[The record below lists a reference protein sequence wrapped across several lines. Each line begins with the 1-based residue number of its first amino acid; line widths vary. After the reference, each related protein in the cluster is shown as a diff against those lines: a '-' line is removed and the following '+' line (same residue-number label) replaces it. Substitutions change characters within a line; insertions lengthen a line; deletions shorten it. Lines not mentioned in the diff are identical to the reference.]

1 MVQPSPTQSQQQTPA
16 DSYVSL
22 VRGGPFYRVQ
32 EALRLVGPGHWNLGR
47 RIICAIAVGWLPL
60 VLITLLYDPHAV
72 PGLLT
77 DYPVNA
83 RMLVGVPVL
92 LVGQRVMEAA
102 FHTMVGQIRAA
113 GLLSPPELQRMDQAI
128 ARLVRLRDS
137 VIPELAIVV
146 LAYARVAGAAVSYQ
160 GIARPWMMN
169 GMHGSAAGW
178 YYVLVSQLLYQL
190 LLGISLW
197 KWLLW
202 SLFLFQLSKRDLQLV
217 PTHPDRHGG
226 IGFMGLSPMAIV
238 PTIFVAATS
247 IGATWR
253 TAILRQGVHLM
264 SFRPYSIALAVAIL
278 IISMGPLVLLVPKLW
293 QLRLRGL
300 LEYGILGQLHG
311 TDFHKKWIVSRAGHE
326 EEFLTAPD
334 SSTVT
339 DFGTTYQTI
348 EDLQP
353 FPFDRGAFVAIVL
366 AFAIPMLP
374 VVLAEIPFSVV
385 LKGLLEAVR

>member
-1 MVQPSPTQSQQQTPA
+1 MMQPNPTPSQQQTSA

-32 EALRLVGPGHWNLGR
+32 EAMRLIGPDRWNLGR
-47 RIICAIAVGWLPL
+47 RIIFAIAVGWLPL
-60 VLITLLYDPHAV
+60 VLITLLSDPRAV

-77 DYPVNA
+77 DYPVNV

-92 LVGQRVMEAA
+92 LVGQRVMEAT
-102 FHTMVGQIRAA
+102 FRTMVGQIRAA
-113 GLLSPPELQRMDQAI
+113 GLLSTSELQQMDQAI
-128 ARLVRLRDS
+128 AKLARLRDS

-146 LAYARVAGAAVSYQ
+146 LAYAHVARAAVSYQ
-160 GIARPWMMN
+160 GMARPWMIN
-169 GMHGSAAGW
+169 GMHGTAAGW

-202 SLFLFQLSKRDLQLV
+202 SLFLFRLSKLDLQLV

-226 IGFMGLSPMAIV
+226 IGFVGLSPMAIV
-238 PTIFVAATS
+238 PTIFVAVTS

-264 SFRPYSIALAVAIL
+264 SFKPYGVALAVAIL
-278 IISMGPLVLLVPKLW
+278 ILSMGPLVLLVPKLL

-300 LEYGILGQLHG
+300 LEYGILGHLQG
-311 TDFHKKWIVSRAGHE
+311 TDFHKKWVMSRAGHE

-348 EDLQP
+348 ENMQP
-353 FPFDRGAFVAIVL
+353 FLFDRGAFVAIIL

-374 VVLAEIPFSVV
+374 VVLAEIPFSAV
-385 LKGLLEAVR
+385 LKGLLDAVK